1 MKAKDLREKTSEE
14 LVQEIAQLKEQ
25 LFKLRFQHVTNQLE
39 NTAQLKSTRRDLAR
53 VETIIRERELAA
65 NKE

>member
-14 LVQEIAQLKEQ
+14 LREEALQLKAE

-39 NTAQLKSTRRDLAR
+39 NTAQLSHTRRDLAR
-53 VETIIRERELAA
+53 VETVLRERELAQA
-65 NKE
+65 KQ